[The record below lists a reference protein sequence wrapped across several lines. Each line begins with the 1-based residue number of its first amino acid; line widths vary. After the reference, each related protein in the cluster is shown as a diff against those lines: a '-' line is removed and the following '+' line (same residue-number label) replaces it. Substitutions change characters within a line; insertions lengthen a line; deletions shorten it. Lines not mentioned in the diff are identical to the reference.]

1 MAFVTKES
9 AAGSARVGAGD
20 LSSVES
26 APDLTVVV
34 PTRNERDNVARLTE
48 RLDALSRRQPLEVLF
63 VDDSA
68 DDTPKVIQDRA
79 RQRLLAI
86 RLIHRPKHRRTGGLG
101 GAVCTGL
108 REARSE
114 WVCVMDADLQHPPE
128 VIVALVEEARRSG
141 ADVVVG
147 SRYCAGG
154 EAGELSA
161 LRRLV
166 SRGSAL
172 VARALFPRRLRGV
185 SDPMSGF
192 FVVRRAAIDLSLLRP
207 RGFKILLEI
216 LLCGRRLA
224 TSDVGYRFGERH
236 AGESK
241 ASVREGLRY
250 LARLAELR
258 AGARMR
264 RLARFGAVGAVGVV
278 VNSTLLLLLAVG
290 LHVFYLVA
298 SVLATQVAIVSNYVL
313 SDLFV
318 FQGVEPVRSPRA
330 RFVSYVVFNNCSLLL
345 VGPLLVLLVSVVG
358 MGLAVANVLSLSVL
372 VLVRFA
378 VADAY
383 VWGSAPRRRRPL
395 IAAHPEPFAPRRLS
409 TIGWRPP
416 SVPFAVSMPRWL
428 TSRPSI
434 TPRSTRAGGSQR

>member
-1 MAFVTKES
+1 MGRGPPPLFIEGTVVATAGGMTMAFVAKES
-9 AAGSARVGAGD
+9 VAVPARVGAGD
-20 LSSVES
+20 LSTVES
-26 APDLTVVV
+26 ACDLTVVV
-34 PTRNERDNVARLTE
+34 PTRNERENVARLTE
-48 RLDALSRRQPLEVLF
+48 RLETVSRRQALAVLF

-68 DDTPKVIQDRA
+68 DDTPEVIRDRA
-79 RQRLLAI
+79 RRCLLAI
-86 RLIHRPKHRRTGGLG
+86 RLIHRPKHRRTDGLG
-101 GAVCTGL
+101 GAVWTGL

-147 SRYCAGG
+147 SRYRAGG

-192 FVVRRAAIDLSLLRP
+192 FLVRRTAIDLSRLRP

-241 ASVREGLRY
+241 ASVREGIRY
-250 LARLAELR
+250 LARLVELR
-258 AGARMR
+258 VGARMG

-278 VNSTLLLLLAVG
+278 VNSASLQLLAAG
-290 LHVFYLVA
+290 LHVFYLYA

-313 SDLFV
+313 SELVV
-318 FQGVEPVRSPRA
+318 FQGVQPVRSPRA

-345 VGPLLVLLVSVVG
+345 SGPLLVLLVSVVG
-358 MGLAVANVLSLSVL
+358 MGLVVANVLSLSVL
-372 VLVRFA
+372 ALVRFA
-378 VADAY
+378 FADAY

-395 IAAHPEPFAPRRLS
+395 RRAHPGGLPAR
-409 TIGWRPP
+409 
-416 SVPFAVSMPRWL
+416 
-428 TSRPSI
+428 RPSYD
-434 TPRSTRAGGSQR
+434 RVEST